1 MKRPFIPRIERPRWP
16 SALLAVLACATAG
29 ASAQTGRQPLRFALG
44 THAAPGFTLV
54 RADDQYT
61 ATRGYGFLGSGPS
74 LIGNSV
80 CGREPFLFAVD
91 VPEGNYDV
99 TVRLGSDESDSVTTL
114 KAEARR
120 LLLESLMT
128 QRGHIEGRT
137 FTVNVRYP
145 QLRNGDMVR
154 LKPDEQSDFDWDHRL
169 SLEFNGSRPCVESI
183 EIVPNEHVITVYI
196 AGDSTVTDHRL
207 EPWAAWGQML
217 PRFFAPG
224 VAIANHAESGESLK
238 SFIGEKRWPKVL
250 ETMKR
255 GDFLFIQFA
264 HNDQKPGAS
273 HVDPFTTYQRHL
285 IELVDEAKERGAT
298 PVLVTSINRR
308 KFNADGKIVNT
319 LGDYP
324 EAMRQLAVRERVA
337 SIDLNA
343 MSKTL
348 FEALGPEGTL
358 KAFVHHPA
366 GTFPGQDKPLA
377 DDTHF
382 NSYGAYELARSV
394 VEGIKANGFAI
405 ARFLL
410 EDVKPFDPAHPD
422 PVAGWNLPAS
432 PPVTATT
439 PDGNW

>member
-29 ASAQTGRQPLRFALG
+29 ASGQTGRQPLRFALG

-61 ATRGYGFLGSGPS
+61 ATRGYGFLGSPPS

-137 FTVNVRYP
+137 FTVNVPYP

-154 LKPDEQSDFDWDHRL
+154 
-169 SLEFNGSRPCVESI
+169 
-183 EIVPNEHVITVYI
+183 
-196 AGDSTVTDHRL
+196 
-207 EPWAAWGQML
+207 
-217 PRFFAPG
+217 
-224 VAIANHAESGESLK
+224 
-238 SFIGEKRWPKVL
+238 
-250 ETMKR
+250 
-255 GDFLFIQFA
+255 
-264 HNDQKPGAS
+264 QKPGAS

-410 EDVKPFDPAHPD
+410 EDVKPFEPAHPD
-422 PVAGWNLPAS
+422 PVAGWNLHAS
-432 PPVTATT
+432 
-439 PDGNW
+439 